1 MSRGRS
7 SRRAVGTTTRTDQQ
21 QRIAAASP
29 SRRFPALQTLRSALC
44 KPYFAPRGIS
54 AAPQPTPQQQ
64 ALPPPPPTDVARPDK
79 LCPRSFEPA
88 QLRALLARP
97 PPSTAPPPLRLL
109 PQAPA
114 SSWPRRG
121 GRTSCASCGGAA
133 QRRISGQR
141 RRTQRGAT
149 QWGGRRFGS
158 APRSWG
164 RTARRR
170 SGGCGRS
177 WSGRR
182 T

>member
-7 SRRAVGTTTRTDQQ
+7 SRTAMGKTNRTDQR

-29 SRRFPALQTLRSALC
+29 SRRFPALQTFRSALR
-44 KPYFAPRGIS
+44 KPHFASRGIS
-54 AAPQPTPQQQ
+54 AAHQPTPQQQ
-64 ALPPPPPTDVARPDK
+64 APPPPPTDAERLGK
-79 LCPRSFEPA
+79 LCSRSFEPA

-141 RRTQRGAT
+141 RRPQRGAT